1 MRSSKA
7 SWKNG
12 KRVSPMR
19 IKPRNKYWTYLLTLN
34 GNGARY
40 PCINRSRHAHA
51 EIHIHRWKGE
61 VEEGEQYL
69 ESTRIERSRRVLCH
83 QYTWS
88 MYIPPFH
95 ARVFLVHESAYTHT
109 RAYTDDTHTHTRV
122 WAHMRARHP
131 RLPEL
136 REAPDGNCP
145 PLSLSPTPSLPSLFP
160 EGQICIHTTSHT
172 TRFNIS
178 GHGWKLSP
186 ETQADVPRGTIGLA
200 NAAIFA
206 IAPVSGVSRRKR
218 DC

>member
-1 MRSSKA
+1 MCCA
-7 SWKNG
+7 IN
-12 KRVSPMR
+12 
-19 IKPRNKYWTYLLTLN
+19 IHDL
-34 GNGARY
+34 
-40 PCINRSRHAHA
+40 CIYCR
-51 EIHIHRWKGE
+51 
-61 VEEGEQYL
+61 
-69 ESTRIERSRRVLCH
+69 
-83 QYTWS
+83 
-88 MYIPPFH
+88 F
-95 ARVFLVHESAYTHT
+95 T
-109 RAYTDDTHTHTRV
+109 RACSSCTSLRTRTRAPTTRTIHTHTYTHV

-145 PLSLSPTPSLPSLFP
+145 SLSLSPTPSLPSLFP

>member
-1 MRSSKA
+1 MNSRYLILKIQFSSIYSNSSSPPINTRPLRRKGWFEQFVRKMRSSKA

-83 QYTWS
+83 QYT
-88 MYIPPFH
+88 
-95 ARVFLVHESAYTHT
+95 
-109 RAYTDDTHTHTRV
+109 
-122 WAHMRARHP
+122 
-131 RLPEL
+131 
-136 REAPDGNCP
+136 
-145 PLSLSPTPSLPSLFP
+145 
-160 EGQICIHTTSHT
+160 
-172 TRFNIS
+172 
-178 GHGWKLSP
+178 
-186 ETQADVPRGTIGLA
+186 
-200 NAAIFA
+200 
-206 IAPVSGVSRRKR
+206 
-218 DC
+218 